1 MKKTLIKKAHLI
13 GPFLFL
19 LTLVIPMDLERDQ
32 QNFLAIFLL
41 VVANWLFSSSPLYIT
56 GLLGVSL
63 TTLLGVTTAREA
75 LQHFANPII
84 FLFMGGFL
92 FAKAMNKVE
101 LDKRISLYLLSRSF
115 IKGSFRKMLFTLYAL
130 TAFFSMWVYNTATP
144 R

>member
-41 VVANWLFSSSPLYIT
+41 VVANWLFSSTPLYIT

-75 LQHFANPII
+75 LQHLFNPII
-84 FLFMGGFL
+84 QSSSYSSSRSSEFLISSSVSSRCSSVRVL
-92 FAKAMNKVE
+92 FSAC
-101 LDKRISLYLLSRSF
+101 ISLLSWR
-115 IKGSFRKMLFTLYAL
+115 I
-130 TAFFSMWVYNTATP
+130 
-144 R
+144 